1 MKSSR
6 IFAGAV
12 VVLLNVGLCAVAVA
26 QTGATPQE
34 VVAKV
39 KEAAG
44 ALSKTGDLSQ
54 FDQKQGPW
62 VWKDTYI
69 FIQDCNKKVMAAH
82 PIKPEM
88 IGKGLDTVMD
98 AKSGKAIYSDPAAW
112 CKKVEASSTGVWN
125 EYYWPKP
132 GEKEASRKVTYHLAA
147 KGTSY
152 IVSAG
157 IYDDKASLAEV
168 SKMSSMK

>member
-1 MKSSR
+1 
-6 IFAGAV
+6 
-12 VVLLNVGLCAVAVA
+12 
-26 QTGATPQE
+26 
-34 VVAKV
+34 
-39 KEAAG
+39 
-44 ALSKTGDLSQ
+44 
-54 FDQKQGPW
+54 
-62 VWKDTYI
+62 
-69 FIQDCNKKVMAAH
+69 MAAH